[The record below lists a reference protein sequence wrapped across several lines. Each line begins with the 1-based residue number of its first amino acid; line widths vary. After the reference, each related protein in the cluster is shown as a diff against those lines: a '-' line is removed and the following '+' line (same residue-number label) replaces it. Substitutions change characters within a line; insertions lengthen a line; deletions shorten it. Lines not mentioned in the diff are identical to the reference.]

1 MRVLISGAS
10 GLVGTALTDSL
21 RRAGYTVNRLV
32 RPGGS
37 AAPGDVGWNPKSGRV
52 ELAGLEGVDALVHL
66 AGASIAEGRWTK
78 ARKQVLRESRVDA
91 TRNLVNGLLELKRP
105 PKVLVSAS
113 AVGYYGDRGDEQLT
127 ETSAAGDDFL
137 AQLARDWEAEAQR
150 AAQNGIRTVQLRFG
164 VILAAQ
170 GGALPRMLLPF
181 KMGVGG
187 RLGSGKQWMS
197 WLTLQE
203 ATGLVKHA
211 LENAELAGAV
221 NAVAPNPVRNIE
233 FTKILGKVLRRPTLF
248 PAPGF
253 ALKLALG
260 EMADALLLSSQRVIP
275 ARLQK
280 SNFTFVHPEFEAAL
294 RAVLRK

>member
-10 GLVGTALTDSL
+10 GLLGTALTGAL

-52 ELAGLEGVDALVHL
+52 ELAGLEGVDAVVHL

-91 TRNLVNGLLELKRP
+91 TQNLVNALLELKRP
-105 PKVLVSAS
+105 PKVLVGAS
-113 AVGYYGDRGDEQLT
+113 AVGYYGDRSDEQLT
-127 ETSAAGDDFL
+127 ETSAPGNDFL
-137 AQLARDWEAEAQR
+137 AQLARDWETEVVR
-150 AAQNGIRTVQLRFG
+150 ATKNGIRTVQLRFG
-164 VILAAQ
+164 VILAAR

-187 RLGSGKQWMS
+187 RLGSGQQWMS

-203 ATGLVKHA
+203 ATGIVKFA

-233 FTKILGKVLRRPTLF
+233 FTKTLGRVLRRPTLF
-248 PAPGF
+248 PAPAF

-275 ARLQK
+275 ARLSELK
-280 SNFTFVHPEFEAAL
+280 YNFVHAELEAAL